1 MVVIEEA
8 GVDDAEVILSIQKE
22 AYRIEAELHND
33 FNIPPLTQTMEE
45 IKADFDVQFF
55 LKALIDEEIVG
66 SVRAYEEGGTC
77 YIGRLIV
84 RPEYQDRGIGTM
96 LMEEIENRFSQAER
110 FELFTGH
117 RSEKDLY
124 LYNKLGYEVFREE
137 PIHQDLTLLY
147 MEKSST

>member
-1 MVVIEEA
+1 MIIEKA
-8 GVDDAEVILSIQKE
+8 GVQDAEVILDIQKE
-22 AYRIEAELHND
+22 AYQSEAELHND
-33 FNIPPLTQTMEE
+33 FNIPPLTQTLEE
-45 IKADFDVQFF
+45 IKEDFDKQLF
-55 LKALIDEEIVG
+55 LKAVIDGEIVG

-84 RPEYQDRGIGTM
+84 RPEHQDRGIGTM
-96 LMEEIENRFSQAER
+96 LMQEIEGRFNRAER

-124 LYNKLGYEVFREE
+124 LYRKLGYEVFKEE

-147 MEKSST
+147 MEKPST